1 MPCEVGTSSHWGTYL
16 VDVDDSG
23 LVVGARPYAD
33 DPDAAPGSLTS
44 RGARRVRARHP
55 AQQQDLAGAAEDDV
69 DVNDAYEPVRH
80 DGRQRA
86 RRET

>member
-1 MPCEVGTSSHWGTYL
+1 MPCEVDTSSHWGTYL
-16 VDVDDSG
+16 VDLTTLAWSSVPGRTRTTPTPS
-23 LVVGARPYAD
+23 
-33 DPDAAPGSLTS
+33 GSLTS